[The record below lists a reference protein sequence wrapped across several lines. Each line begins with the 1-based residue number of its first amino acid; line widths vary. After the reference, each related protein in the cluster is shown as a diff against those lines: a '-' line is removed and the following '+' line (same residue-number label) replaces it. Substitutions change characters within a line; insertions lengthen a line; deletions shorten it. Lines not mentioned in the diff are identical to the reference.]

1 MALDEKRRQ
10 KKLAKKLANRKAKQ
24 AARKPLVSGGSYYS
38 PLQAA
43 HFPVADCL
51 VPTDLFQDGIGNVVL
66 TRQLPNEQLAIAAFL
81 LDVYCLGVKDAF
93 YRVIAKQ
100 DYDYYRQQLGGDSLE
115 RVHPSCLR
123 KLVEGAVQYAREL
136 GLAPDRDYAAA
147 AQLFGNI
154 EATACP
160 VRYTYGGRDGKPLY
174 IGGPNDSPA
183 RLHKIVD
190 TLTRKLGPEGF
201 HFVGAIGTG
210 EGNSTA
216 PVTGGSPM
224 TLINY
229 EITAEPVT
237 DTTYAQLPESVM
249 GQLEKLYH
257 TLQKK
262 PKEVIATLLPLIAQ
276 YPDAPMLYNYL
287 YNAYLVLDDY
297 TNAGR
302 IIEETRQRFPD
313 YLFGRI
319 AYANYCLQ
327 RGDIEKIPEIFDGKY
342 DLKLLYPN
350 RNRFHISEAINFY
363 TVMAQYFHARGE
375 RARAETYY
383 NLLRQISPE
392 HPHTKLVKSWL
403 YPSRLRQWLR
413 DLTSPH

>member
-10 KKLAKKLANRKAKQ
+10 QKLAKKLANRKAKQ
-24 AARKPLVSGGSYYS
+24 AARKPLVSLGSQYT
-38 PLQAA
+38 PAQAA
-43 HFPVADCL
+43 RFPVADCL

-66 TRQLPNEQLAIAAFL
+66 TRQLPNGELAVAVFL
-81 LDVYCLGVKDAF
+81 LDIYCLGVKDAF
-93 YRVIAKQ
+93 YRVVSTQ
-100 DYDYYRQQLGGDSLE
+100 EYTYYRQQLEGSSLE
-115 RVHPSCLR
+115 QVHPSCLR
-123 KLVEGAVQYAREL
+123 KLVKGAVQYARDI
-136 GLAPDRDYAAA
+136 GLAPHADYAGA

-154 EATACP
+154 EAAACP

-174 IGGPNDSPA
+174 ISGPNESPA
-183 RLHKIVD
+183 RSRKIVD
-190 TLTRKLGPEGF
+190 TLKRKLGSEGF
-201 HFVGAIGTG
+201 HFVAGIETG
-210 EGNSTA
+210 DGDA
-216 PVTGGSPM
+216 AVPVTGGSPV

-229 EITAEPVT
+229 EITVEPVT

-249 GQLEKLYH
+249 RQLEKFYH

-276 YPDAPMLYNYL
+276 YPDVPMLYNYL
-287 YNAYLVLDDY
+287 YNAYVVLNDY
-297 TNAGR
+297 TNAER
-302 IIEETRQRFPD
+302 ILEETRQRFPD

-319 AYANYCLQ
+319 AYANGCLH
-327 RGDIEKIPEIFDGKY
+327 RGEIEKVPEIFDGKY
-342 DLKLLYPN
+342 DLKLLYPE

-375 RARAETYY
+375 RSRAETYY

-392 HPHTKLVKSWL
+392 HPHTKLVKSLL
-403 YPSRLRQWLR
+403 YPSRLGRWLR